1 MVLILDT
8 TSVLQ
13 IYLSVLWKSGQLAA
27 AFYNSGDCSVHFMP
41 DTAETEQLR
50 LLSRGW
56 WHLPFSLY
64 LISGDEKMIADLQPR
79 CIVTSA
85 KQDQHFSDFL
95 QTLSNVIIFQNRF
108 LPLCPIDTKSPVLAT
123 IPETALPICKQ
134 RVLSGHFSML
144 PSNLTEA
151 EKILHL
157 SSIIPFDC
165 PLMVCALGGLLK
177 FLDRRRIGIELEDS
191 SVGVPILTI
200 KKYVMT
206 DIVDMDQDTFSVLH
220 IFKSEAHPSVY
231 KMCSGG
237 KEGLSLFGLLNRCQ
251 CKWGENRLR
260 LWFMRPTRSQEELK
274 SRLDV
279 IEFFMAPHNQETTS
293 NIQGC
298 LRNIKNI
305 PLILKRMT
313 LCNTKVTDW
322 QSLYKTVYNAV
333 CLGEICRTLPQS
345 VTLFSRIA
353 SAFSS
358 DLHYIASLISK
369 VVRILRLSYG
379 ITEPKFSFAQVDFE
393 ESVREKRFCVKPQVD
408 PTIDEKKRRMQ
419 GLPDF
424 LTDVAHKELETLDVR
439 IPSCCV
445 LYIPLIGFLLS
456 FQRLPQMQE
465 KSHFEI
471 EGLDFMFLSND
482 RLHYRSARTKEL
494 DKVLGDLHCEI
505 RDHETM
511 IMHQLQTLILERS
524 AVLHDVTEYVGQLD
538 ALLAMAVSARENGYV
553 RPCYTSNNIINIK
566 EGRHPLMVFCSGTFV
581 PNPTETGEQEKRIKI
596 VTGPNSCGKSVYLKQ
611 VGLIVFMAM
620 VGSYVPASYAEIGPI
635 DGIFTRLQT
644 RESVSLGLSTFMID
658 LNQMARAVNNAT
670 ANSLI
675 LIDEFG
681 KGTNTVDGLSLLA
694 AILRHWIE
702 QGSSCPHI
710 LLSTNFHSLIQLK
723 ILPESPIVHYQTL
736 SHISQRW
743 LFKPWTFPTLKSAP
757 AGNAHIR
764 VLQDTAV
771 DMDIQGSLC
780 SSMDNL
786 VALGLLYDEPN
797 SVDQAEKNLLA
808 LCQGQDDV
816 EVYCQK
822 FRNVVSTHT
831 LWNESA
837 LAALFRKGLSE
848 ALKDGASW
856 FTKIDLRGAYNL
868 VRIRQGDEWKTA
880 FNTPEGHFE
889 YLVCRSELANAP
901 SVFQSFMHDI
911 FREYLD
917 KFLIVYLDDIL
928 IFSDDWESHVKQSQ
942 NGFPGNC
949 VLISLF
955 VKGSKCPL
963 RKFSAAERNYDVGNR
978 ELQAMKWAFEEWRHW
993 LEVQSI
999 ACGID

>member
-1 MVLILDT
+1 MNHSQTMTDIVIAD
-8 TSVLQ
+8 SQ
-13 IYLSVLWKSGQLAA
+13 EEEEPPAEIYLSVIWKSGQLAA

-50 LLSRGW
+50 LLSRV
-56 WHLPFSLY
+56 
-64 LISGDEKMIADLQPR
+64 IADLQPR

-95 QTLSNVIIFQNRF
+95 QTLKPTPDGAADGRF
-108 LPLCPIDTKSPVLAT
+108 TAEICLFPRVDF
-123 IPETALPICKQ
+123 ALPICKQ
-134 RVLSGHFSML
+134 RVLSEHFSML
-144 PSNLTEA
+144 PSNLTEP

-157 SSIIPFDC
+157 SSVIPFDC

-251 CKWGENRLR
+251 CKWGEHRLR
-260 LWFMRPTRSQEELK
+260 LWFMRPTRSQAELT

-279 IEFFMAPHNQETTS
+279 IEFFMAPHNQETTN

-313 LCNTKVTDW
+313 LSNTKVTDW

-333 CLGEICRTLPQS
+333 CIEEICRTLPQS
-345 VTLFSRIA
+345 VTLFSGIA

-358 DLHYIASLISK
+358 DLHYIASVISK
-369 VVRILRLSYG
+369 V
-379 ITEPKFSFAQVDFE
+379 VDFE

-408 PTIDEKKRRMQ
+408 PTIDDKKRRMQ

-424 LTDVAHKELETLDVR
+424 LTDVAHKELETLDVQ

-456 FQRLPQMQE
+456 FERLPQMQE

-471 EGLDFMFLSND
+471 DGLDFMFLSND

-658 LNQMARAVNNAT
+658 LNQVARAVNNAT

-681 KGTNTVDGLSLLA
+681 KGTNTVDGLSMLA
-694 AILRHWIE
+694 AILRHWIQ

-723 ILPESPIVHYQTL
+723 ILPESPIVHYQTFEWCL
-736 SHISQRW
+736 
-743 LFKPWTFPTLKSAP
+743 
-757 AGNAHIR
+757 G
-764 VLQDTAV
+764 
-771 DMDIQGSLC
+771 GEE
-780 SSMDNL
+780 L
-786 VALGLLYDEPN
+786 VFFY
-797 SVDQAEKNLLA
+797 Q
-808 LCQGQDDV
+808 
-816 EVYCQK
+816 
-822 FRNVVSTHT
+822 
-831 LWNESA
+831 
-837 LAALFRKGLSE
+837 
-848 ALKDGASW
+848 LKDGVSEVSQAARVAAMAGMPEEIIKRGVEVSEL
-856 FTKIDLRGAYNL
+856 FRRGRAIHCLDNAARKEKMDKCRKLVSSFLSLDLDDPQTDLQKYLSDEVLPL
-868 VRIRQGDEWKTA
+868 VRI
-880 FNTPEGHFE
+880 F
-889 YLVCRSELANAP
+889 
-901 SVFQSFMHDI
+901 
-911 FREYLD
+911 
-917 KFLIVYLDDIL
+917 
-928 IFSDDWESHVKQSQ
+928 
-942 NGFPGNC
+942 
-949 VLISLF
+949 
-955 VKGSKCPL
+955 
-963 RKFSAAERNYDVGNR
+963 
-978 ELQAMKWAFEEWRHW
+978 
-993 LEVQSI
+993 
-999 ACGID
+999 

>member
-1 MVLILDT
+1 MNHMQAMTNIIIADSQEDEEPQT
-8 TSVLQ
+8 E

-27 AFYNSGDCSVHFMP
+27 AFYNSGDCSIHFMP

-50 LLSRGW
+50 LLSRV
-56 WHLPFSLY
+56 
-64 LISGDEKMIADLQPR
+64 IAELHPK
-79 CIVTSA
+79 CVVTSA

-95 QTLSNVIIFQNRF
+95 QTLKPNPDGAADGRF
-108 LPLCPIDTKSPVLAT
+108 TAEICLFPRVDF
-123 IPETALPICKQ
+123 ALPICKQ
-134 RVLSGHFSML
+134 RVLSGRFSML
-144 PSNLTEA
+144 PSNLTEP

-157 SSIIPFDC
+157 SSVIPFDC

-191 SVGVPILTI
+191 SVGVPILSI

-251 CKWGENRLR
+251 CKWGEIRLR
-260 LWFMRPTRSQEELK
+260 LLFMRPTRNQAELT

-313 LCNTKVTDW
+313 LSNTKVTDW

-333 CLGEICRTLPQS
+333 CIGEICRTLPQS
-345 VTLFSRIA
+345 VSLFSRIA

-358 DLHYIASLISK
+358 DLHYIASIISK
-369 VVRILRLSYG
+369 V
-379 ITEPKFSFAQVDFE
+379 VDFE
-393 ESVREKRFCVKPQVD
+393 ESVREKRFCIKPQVD
-408 PTIDEKKRRMQ
+408 PTVDDKKRRMQ

-424 LTDVAHKELETLDVR
+424 LTDVAHKELETLDVQ

-456 FQRLPQMQE
+456 FERLPQMQE
-465 KSHFEI
+465 KSDFEI

-524 AVLHDVTEYVGQLD
+524 AVLHEVTEYVGQLD

-553 RPCYTSNNIINIK
+553 RPCYTSNNVINIK
-566 EGRHPLMVFCSGTFV
+566 EGRHPIMVFCSGTFV
-581 PNPTETGEQEKRIKI
+581 PNPMETEEQEKRIKI

-620 VGSYVPASYAEIGPI
+620 IGSYVPASYAEIGPI

-658 LNQMARAVNNAT
+658 LNQVARAVNNAT

-694 AILRHWIE
+694 AILRHWIQ

-723 ILPESPIVHYQTL
+723 ILPESPIVHYQTFEWCL
-736 SHISQRW
+736 D
-743 LFKPWTFPTLKSAP
+743 
-757 AGNAHIR
+757 GEE
-764 VLQDTAV
+764 
-771 DMDIQGSLC
+771 
-780 SSMDNL
+780 L
-786 VALGLLYDEPN
+786 VFFF
-797 SVDQAEKNLLA
+797 Q
-808 LCQGQDDV
+808 
-816 EVYCQK
+816 
-822 FRNVVSTHT
+822 
-831 LWNESA
+831 
-837 LAALFRKGLSE
+837 
-848 ALKDGASW
+848 LKDGVSEVSQAARVASMAGMPEE
-856 FTKIDLRGAYNL
+856 IIRRGVEVSEL
-868 VRIRQGDEWKTA
+868 FRQGRAIQCLDHAARKEKMDKCQKM
-880 FNTPEGHFE
+880 
-889 YLVCRSELANAP
+889 VS
-901 SVFQSFMHDI
+901 SF
-911 FREYLD
+911 LS
-917 KFLIVYLDDIL
+917 LYLDDPETDL
-928 IFSDDWESHVKQSQ
+928 QKYLSDEVLPLSSIF
-942 NGFPGNC
+942 
-949 VLISLF
+949 
-955 VKGSKCPL
+955 
-963 RKFSAAERNYDVGNR
+963 
-978 ELQAMKWAFEEWRHW
+978 
-993 LEVQSI
+993 
-999 ACGID
+999 

>member
-1 MVLILDT
+1 MNH
-8 TSVLQ
+8 LQ
-13 IYLSVLWKSGQLAA
+13 TMANIIIDDSQEEEEPPVEIYLSVLWKSGQLAA

-50 LLSRGW
+50 LLSRV
-56 WHLPFSLY
+56 
-64 LISGDEKMIADLQPR
+64 IADLQPR

-95 QTLSNVIIFQNRF
+95 QTLKPTSDGAADGRF
-108 LPLCPIDTKSPVLAT
+108 TAEICLFSRVDF
-123 IPETALPICKQ
+123 ALPICKQ

-157 SSIIPFDC
+157 SSVIPFDC

-231 KMCSGG
+231 KICSGG

-260 LWFMRPTRSQEELK
+260 LWFMRPTRSQEELT

-279 IEFFMAPHNQETTS
+279 IEFFMAPHNQEITS

-333 CLGEICRTLPQS
+333 CLGEICRSLPQS
-345 VTLFSRIA
+345 VTLFSRLA

-358 DLHYIASLISK
+358 DLHYIASIISK
-369 VVRILRLSYG
+369 V
-379 ITEPKFSFAQVDFE
+379 VDFE

-424 LTDVAHKELETLDVR
+424 LTDVAHKELETLDVQ

-456 FQRLPQMQE
+456 FQRLPEMQE

-471 EGLDFMFLSND
+471 DGLDFMFLSND

-494 DKVLGDLHCEI
+494 DNVLGDLHCEI

-538 ALLAMAVSARENGYV
+538 ALLAMAISARENGYV
-553 RPCYTSNNIINIK
+553 RPCYTLNNIINIK

-581 PNPTETGEQEKRIKI
+581 PNPTEAGEQEKRIKI

-620 VGSYVPASYAEIGPI
+620 VGSFVPASYAEIGPI

-658 LNQMARAVNNAT
+658 LNQVARAVNNAT

-694 AILRHWIE
+694 AILRHWIQ
-702 QGSSCPHI
+702 QGSFCPHI

-723 ILPESPIVHYQTL
+723 ILPESPIVHYQTFEWCL
-736 SHISQRW
+736 D
-743 LFKPWTFPTLKSAP
+743 
-757 AGNAHIR
+757 GEE
-764 VLQDTAV
+764 
-771 DMDIQGSLC
+771 
-780 SSMDNL
+780 L
-786 VALGLLYDEPN
+786 VFFY
-797 SVDQAEKNLLA
+797 Q
-808 LCQGQDDV
+808 
-816 EVYCQK
+816 
-822 FRNVVSTHT
+822 
-831 LWNESA
+831 
-837 LAALFRKGLSE
+837 
-848 ALKDGASW
+848 LKDGVSEVSQAARVA
-856 FTKIDLRGAYNL
+856 TMAGMPEEIIKRG
-868 VRIRQGDEWKTA
+868 VE
-880 FNTPEGHFE
+880 
-889 YLVCRSELANAP
+889 VSEL
-901 SVFQSFMHDI
+901 
-911 FREYLD
+911 FRRGRA
-917 KFLIVYLDDIL
+917 IRCLDDSDQKEKMDKCRKL
-928 IFSDDWESHVKQSQ
+928 VSSFLSLDLDDPQTDVQKYLSDEVLQLSGIF
-942 NGFPGNC
+942 
-949 VLISLF
+949 
-955 VKGSKCPL
+955 
-963 RKFSAAERNYDVGNR
+963 
-978 ELQAMKWAFEEWRHW
+978 
-993 LEVQSI
+993 
-999 ACGID
+999 

>member
-1 MVLILDT
+1 MNH
-8 TSVLQ
+8 LQ
-13 IYLSVLWKSGQLAA
+13 TMTNVIIDDSQEEEEPPAEIYLSVLWKSGQLAA

-50 LLSRGW
+50 LLSRV
-56 WHLPFSLY
+56 
-64 LISGDEKMIADLQPR
+64 IADLQPR

-95 QTLSNVIIFQNRF
+95 QTLKPTPDGAADGRF
-108 LPLCPIDTKSPVLAT
+108 TAEICLFSRVDF
-123 IPETALPICKQ
+123 ALPICKQ

-293 NIQGC
+293 NMGC

-333 CLGEICRTLPQS
+333 CLGEICRMLPQS

-369 VVRILRLSYG
+369 VV
-379 ITEPKFSFAQVDFE
+379 DFE
-393 ESVREKRFCVKPQVD
+393 ESTREKRFCVKPQVD

-538 ALLAMAVSARENGYV
+538 ALLAMAVSASENGYV

-723 ILPESPIVHYQTL
+723 ILPESPIVHYQTFEWCL
-736 SHISQRW
+736 D
-743 LFKPWTFPTLKSAP
+743 
-757 AGNAHIR
+757 GEE
-764 VLQDTAV
+764 
-771 DMDIQGSLC
+771 
-780 SSMDNL
+780 L
-786 VALGLLYDEPN
+786 VFFY
-797 SVDQAEKNLLA
+797 Q
-808 LCQGQDDV
+808 
-816 EVYCQK
+816 
-822 FRNVVSTHT
+822 
-831 LWNESA
+831 
-837 LAALFRKGLSE
+837 
-848 ALKDGASW
+848 LKDGVSEVSQAARVASMAGMPEEII
-856 FTKIDLRGAYNL
+856 KRG
-868 VRIRQGDEWKTA
+868 VE
-880 FNTPEGHFE
+880 
-889 YLVCRSELANAP
+889 VSEL
-901 SVFQSFMHDI
+901 
-911 FREYLD
+911 FRRGRA
-917 KFLIVYLDDIL
+917 IRCLDDSDRKEKMDKCRKL
-928 IFSDDWESHVKQSQ
+928 VSSFLSLDLDDPQTDLQKYLSDEVLPLSRIF
-942 NGFPGNC
+942 
-949 VLISLF
+949 
-955 VKGSKCPL
+955 
-963 RKFSAAERNYDVGNR
+963 
-978 ELQAMKWAFEEWRHW
+978 
-993 LEVQSI
+993 
-999 ACGID
+999 

>member
-1 MVLILDT
+1 MNH
-8 TSVLQ
+8 LQ
-13 IYLSVLWKSGQLAA
+13 TMTNVIIDDSQEEEEPPAEIYLSVLWKSGQLAA

-41 DTAETEQLR
+41 DTAETEQLC
-50 LLSRGW
+50 LLSRV
-56 WHLPFSLY
+56 
-64 LISGDEKMIADLQPR
+64 IADLQPR

-95 QTLSNVIIFQNRF
+95 QTLKPTPDGTADGRF
-108 LPLCPIDTKSPVLAT
+108 TAEICLFSRVDF
-123 IPETALPICKQ
+123 ALPICKQ

-144 PSNLTEA
+144 PYNLTEA

-260 LWFMRPTRSQEELK
+260 LWFMRPTRSQEELT

-313 LCNTKVTDW
+313 LCNTKVMDW

-333 CLGEICRTLPQS
+333 CLGEICRTLPQF
-345 VTLFSRIA
+345 VTLFSRLA

-369 VVRILRLSYG
+369 V
-379 ITEPKFSFAQVDFE
+379 VDFE

-424 LTDVAHKELETLDVR
+424 LTDVAHKELENLDVQ

-471 EGLDFMFLSND
+471 EGLDFMFLSNN

-524 AVLHDVTEYVGQLD
+524 SVLHDVTEYVGQLD
-538 ALLAMAVSARENGYV
+538 ALLAMAISARENGYV

-723 ILPESPIVHYQTL
+723 ILPESPIVHYQTFEWCL
-736 SHISQRW
+736 DGEELVFFYQLKHGVSEVSQAARVA
-743 LFKPWTFPTLKSAP
+743 SI
-757 AGNAHIR
+757 AGMPEEIIKR
-764 VLQDTAV
+764 
-771 DMDIQGSLC
+771 G
-780 SSMDNL
+780 
-786 VALGLLYDEPN
+786 
-797 SVDQAEKNLLA
+797 
-808 LCQGQDDV
+808 V
-816 EVYCQK
+816 EV
-822 FRNVVSTHT
+822 S
-831 LWNESA
+831 E
-837 LAALFRKGLSE
+837 LFRSGR
-848 ALKDGASW
+848 A
-856 FTKIDLRGAYNL
+856 
-868 VRIRQGDEWKTA
+868 IR
-880 FNTPEGHFE
+880 
-889 YLVCRSELANAP
+889 C
-901 SVFQSFMHDI
+901 
-911 FREYLD
+911 
-917 KFLIVYLDDIL
+917 LDDSDRKEKMDKCRKL
-928 IFSDDWESHVKQSQ
+928 VSSFLSLDLDDPQTDLQKYLSDTVLPLSRIF
-942 NGFPGNC
+942 
-949 VLISLF
+949 
-955 VKGSKCPL
+955 
-963 RKFSAAERNYDVGNR
+963 
-978 ELQAMKWAFEEWRHW
+978 
-993 LEVQSI
+993 
-999 ACGID
+999 

>member
-1 MVLILDT
+1 MNH
-8 TSVLQ
+8 LQ
-13 IYLSVLWKSGQLAA
+13 TMTNVIIDDSQEEEEPPAEIYLSVLWKSGQLAA

-41 DTAETEQLR
+41 DTAETEQLC
-50 LLSRGW
+50 LLSRV
-56 WHLPFSLY
+56 
-64 LISGDEKMIADLQPR
+64 IADLQPR

-95 QTLSNVIIFQNRF
+95 QTLKPTPDGTADGRF
-108 LPLCPIDTKSPVLAT
+108 TAEICLFSRVDF
-123 IPETALPICKQ
+123 ALPICKQ

-144 PSNLTEA
+144 PYNLTEA

-260 LWFMRPTRSQEELK
+260 LWFMRPTRSQEELT

-313 LCNTKVTDW
+313 LCNTKVMDW

-333 CLGEICRTLPQS
+333 CLGEICRTLPQF
-345 VTLFSRIA
+345 VTLFSRLA

-369 VVRILRLSYG
+369 V
-379 ITEPKFSFAQVDFE
+379 VDFE

-424 LTDVAHKELETLDVR
+424 LTDVAHKELENLDVQ

-471 EGLDFMFLSND
+471 EGLDFMFLSNN

-524 AVLHDVTEYVGQLD
+524 SVLHDVTEYVGQLD
-538 ALLAMAVSARENGYV
+538 ALLAMAISARENGYV

-658 LNQMARAVNNAT
+658 LNQTFEWCLDGEELVFFYQLKHGVSEVSQAARVASIAGMPEEIIKRGVEVSELFRSGRAIRCLDD
-670 ANSLI
+670 SDRKEKMDKCRKLVSS
-675 LIDEFG
+675 F
-681 KGTNTVDGLSLLA
+681 LSL
-694 AILRHWIE
+694 
-702 QGSSCPHI
+702 
-710 LLSTNFHSLIQLK
+710 
-723 ILPESPIVHYQTL
+723 
-736 SHISQRW
+736 
-743 LFKPWTFPTLKSAP
+743 
-757 AGNAHIR
+757 
-764 VLQDTAV
+764 D
-771 DMDIQGSLC
+771 
-780 SSMDNL
+780 
-786 VALGLLYDEPN
+786 
-797 SVDQAEKNLLA
+797 
-808 LCQGQDDV
+808 
-816 EVYCQK
+816 
-822 FRNVVSTHT
+822 
-831 LWNESA
+831 
-837 LAALFRKGLSE
+837 
-848 ALKDGASW
+848 
-856 FTKIDLRGAYNL
+856 
-868 VRIRQGDEWKTA
+868 
-880 FNTPEGHFE
+880 
-889 YLVCRSELANAP
+889 
-901 SVFQSFMHDI
+901 
-911 FREYLD
+911 
-917 KFLIVYLDDIL
+917 LDDPQTDL
-928 IFSDDWESHVKQSQ
+928 QKYLSDTVLPLSRIF
-942 NGFPGNC
+942 
-949 VLISLF
+949 
-955 VKGSKCPL
+955 
-963 RKFSAAERNYDVGNR
+963 
-978 ELQAMKWAFEEWRHW
+978 
-993 LEVQSI
+993 
-999 ACGID
+999 